1 MVSFSIYMVL
11 ATETTLQRV
20 GRSIVG
26 EPQRRPLLPFD
37 KVVVW
42 SRYLATGTG

>member
-1 MVSFSIYMVL
+1 LLQKVL
-11 ATETTLQRV
+11 SREKVEALL
-20 GRSIVG
+20 GSRSA
-26 EPQRRPLLPFD
+26 EPLLPFD

>member
-11 ATETTLQRV
+11 ATESTLQRE

-26 EPQRRPLLPFD
+26 EPQRRATLAFC